1 MGLGQTLLTIMALML
16 LGRMIL
22 SMNTTTLDAGFT
34 KDMSEY
40 RITATS
46 LGTSLL
52 ESANSLA
59 FDEATVDTFLLS
71 TQVSSLTAA
80 ASLGADAGETD
91 YTLFDDID
99 DYNGYTRVE
108 KTPDSVEF
116 DLSAT
121 VQYLSATTSSLTVT
135 TSKTFNK
142 LLTVYVTS
150 PFIVDYTRFD
160 AYGNPVRDTITFRTI
175 YSYWY
180 FR

>member
-16 LGRMIL
+16 MGRMIL

-46 LGTSLL
+46 LGTSLI

-71 TQVSSLTAA
+71 TQASSLTASS
-80 ASLGADAGETD
+80 SLGADAGETD

-99 DYNGYTRVE
+99 DYNDYTRVE

-116 DLSAT
+116 DISAT
-121 VQYLSATTSSLTVT
+121 VQYVDISSNVISTTT
-135 TSKTFNK
+135 TKTFNK
-142 LLTVYVTS
+142 LLTVHVTS
-150 PFIVDYTRFD
+150 PFIVDYTKLD
-160 AYGNPVRDTITFRTI
+160 SLEQPVRDTITFRTI